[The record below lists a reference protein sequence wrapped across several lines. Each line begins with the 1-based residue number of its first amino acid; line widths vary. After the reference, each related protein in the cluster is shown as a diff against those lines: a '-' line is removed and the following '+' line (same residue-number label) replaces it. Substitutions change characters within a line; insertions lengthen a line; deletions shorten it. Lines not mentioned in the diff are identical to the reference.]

1 MRTGSR
7 PQGGRSRE
15 MRGAF
20 AGEALFF
27 APKHPCALA
36 QLSAIPAAGPA
47 AGQNPQPFGGPS
59 VSCGGIKIFLLVS
72 RYSGRKPSR
81 IRNVRR
87 SELFFKS
94 KAARPAEQDSSAK
107 IIAEMVDRT
116 QATIQFK
123 PDGTILTAN
132 GNFLAALGYRLEEI
146 QGQHHSM
153 FVAPD
158 FVASA
163 EYKNFWKDLASGQ
176 VFASQFPRVTKDGVT
191 IWIQATYAPV
201 IGADGTVEQVVKVA
215 TDVTVRRMG
224 LQEIAKGLDAMSE
237 GDLSCRVKLSD
248 EADIAALGEAFNR
261 SAEQLE
267 AAMAAVT
274 QVSGAVERTANEISK
289 SAGDLSQ
296 RTESQA
302 ATLEQTAAAIEELTE
317 TVQSS
322 AEGAEKV
329 ESIVKDAKA
338 TAEHSGKVVNDAVS
352 AMSEIE
358 NSSEEIA
365 KIIGM
370 IDDIAFQTN
379 LLALNAGVEAARA
392 GEAGRG
398 FAVVASE
405 VRALAQRSAGA
416 AGEIKQL
423 IGESKQQVA
432 SGVDLV
438 GKTGEELQR
447 IIESVGTI
455 STHISRIAAGTK
467 EQAAS
472 LGEINMGVSQLDQVT
487 QQNAAMVEE
496 TSAAS
501 RLLSA
506 DASQLTR
513 EVVKFRT
520 GAAVQAPAA
529 EVVPFQPPAAPA
541 PAGLSEAP
549 LAAAQGWDDF

>member
-1 MRTGSR
+1 M
-7 PQGGRSRE
+7 
-15 MRGAF
+15 
-20 AGEALFF
+20 FF
-27 APKHPCALA
+27 KTKKAKPATRNDGA
-36 QLSAIPAAGPA
+36 QL
-47 AGQNPQPFGGPS
+47 
-59 VSCGGIKIFLLVS
+59 
-72 RYSGRKPSR
+72 
-81 IRNVRR
+81 
-87 SELFFKS
+87 
-94 KAARPAEQDSSAK
+94 
-107 IIAEMVDRT
+107 IADVADLT
-116 QATIQFK
+116 QAMIQFK

-132 GNFLAALGYRLEEI
+132 ANFLAVMGYRLEEI
-146 QGQHHSM
+146 EGRNYSI
-153 FVAPD
+153 FAD
-158 FVASA
+158 DETAASA
-163 EYKNFWKDLASGQ
+163 GYKAFWQDLAEGKVVRGQ
-176 VFASQFPRVTKDGVT
+176 VQRLTKDGSTV
-191 IWIQATYAPV
+191 WLQAAYAPV
-201 IGADGTVEQVVKVA
+201 KGEDGAIDRVVTVA
-215 TDVTVRRMG
+215 TDVTVRRLG
-224 LQEIAKGLDAMSE
+224 LQEIAKGLEAMSQ
-237 GDLSCRVKLSD
+237 GDLGARVKLSD
-248 EADIAALGEAFNR
+248 QPDIGALGEAFNR

-267 AAMAAVT
+267 NALGAVT
-274 QVSGAVERTANEISK
+274 QVSGAVGRTANEISK
-289 SAGDLSQ
+289 SADDLSQ

-329 ESIVKDAKA
+329 EGIVKDAKS
-338 TAEHSGKVVNDAVS
+338 TAEHSGQVVNSAIE
-352 AMSEIE
+352 AMSQIE
-358 NSSEEIA
+358 TSSEEIA

-423 IGESKQQVA
+423 IGQSKQQVA

-438 GKTGEELQR
+438 GKTGEELLQ

-455 STHISRIAAGTK
+455 SSHISRIAAGAK

-472 LGEINMGVSQLDQVT
+472 LGEINQGVSQLDQVT

-501 RLLSA
+501 RLLST

-513 EVVKFRT
+513 EVAKFKT
-520 GAAVQAPAA
+520 GAIPDPAPVA
-529 EVVPFQPPAAPA
+529 EVVPFQPAAAPAAPA
-541 PAGLSEAP
+541 SAGFSDAP

>member
-1 MRTGSR
+1 M
-7 PQGGRSRE
+7 
-15 MRGAF
+15 
-20 AGEALFF
+20 FF
-27 APKHPCALA
+27 KTKKAK
-36 QLSAIPAAGPA
+36 PAAQDDGA
-47 AGQNPQPFGGPS
+47 KLMAS
-59 VSCGGIKIFLLVS
+59 V
-72 RYSGRKPSR
+72 
-81 IRNVRR
+81 
-87 SELFFKS
+87 
-94 KAARPAEQDSSAK
+94 
-107 IIAEMVDRT
+107 VDRT
-116 QATIQFK
+116 QAVVQFK
-123 PDGTILTAN
+123 PDGTILAAN
-132 GNFLAALGYRLEEI
+132 GNFLAVMGYRLEEVVDRNYA
-146 QGQHHSM
+146 M
-153 FVAPD
+153 FAGSEVA
-158 FVASA
+158 ASA
-163 EYKNFWKDLASGQ
+163 EYKAFWQDLANGE
-176 VFASQFPRVTKDGVT
+176 VVRGQFPRRAKDG
-191 IWIQATYAPV
+191 ATVWLQVAYAPV
-201 IGADGTVEQVVKVA
+201 KGADGAIDRVVAVA
-215 TDVTVRRMG
+215 TDVTVRRQG
-224 LQEIAKGLDAMSE
+224 LQEIAKGLDAMSQ
-237 GDLSCRVKLSD
+237 GDLGARVKLSD
-248 EADIAALGEAFNR
+248 QPDIGALGEAFNR

-267 AAMAAVT
+267 TAMGSVT
-274 QVSGAVERTANEISK
+274 QVSGAVQRTAGEISK

-322 AEGAEKV
+322 AEGAQKV
-329 ESIVKDAKA
+329 EGIVIEAKA
-338 TAEHSGKVVNDAVS
+338 TAEHSGKVVKDAVE
-352 AMSEIE
+352 AMSQIE
-358 NSSEEIA
+358 TSSEEIA

-438 GKTGEELQR
+438 GKTGEELQQ

-455 STHISRIAAGTK
+455 STHISRIAAGAK
-467 EQAAS
+467 EQATS

-506 DASQLTR
+506 DAGQLTQ
-513 EVVKFRT
+513 EVAKFKT
-520 GAAVQAPAA
+520 GTPLASAPAA
-529 EVVPFQPPAAPA
+529 EVVQFQAPAAPA
-541 PAGLSEAP
+541 ADGFGAAP
-549 LAAAQGWDDF
+549 LAAAHGWDDF